1 MEIKN
6 LSILTEI
13 NVEEAEEVNGGSAY
27 SQVQGLIG
35 GIRRNPN
42 NPTLNGLA
50 NADAYKSGTYSAL
63 TYNQFAKGNYRYI
76 HSNPR
81 NWRY

>member
-6 LSILTEI
+6 LSLITEI
-13 NVEEAEEVNGGSAY
+13 NVEEAEKVNGGSAY
-27 SQVQGLIG
+27 AQVQGLIG

-42 NPTLNGLA
+42 NPTLYGLG
-50 NADAYKSGTYSAL
+50 NADAFKSGTYSSL
-63 TYNQFAKGNYRYI
+63 TYNQFSKGDYRYI
-76 HSNPR
+76 HYNPR